1 MLAPESFTIS
11 VEFIVVCMEFE
22 VNWAFNGS
30 KIIDDYNQMIVNNDL
45 SNSLY
50 KTSVKIEK
58 SSERNSGV
66 YTVTVTSVAG
76 SDSVNITVKVLSE
89 LLYCGSIVY
98 SGMLYMLI

>member
-11 VEFIVVCMEFE
+11 VEFIAVCMKFN
-22 VNWAFNGS
+22 VTWTFNGS
-30 KIIDDYNQMIVNNDL
+30 KIIDDSNQMVANSDL
-45 SNSLY
+45 SNSHY
-50 KTSVKIEK
+50 KTSVKIER

-89 LLYCGSIVY
+89 LLYCASIV
-98 SGMLYMLI
+98 